1 VGGYSLSVGSVLPA
15 DSDFSVTQ
23 MIPFGAEPD
32 EVAKIISQVGKIR
45 AAAPRIVVSR

>member
-1 VGGYSLSVGSVLPA
+1 MGGYSLSVGSVLPT
-15 DSDFSVTQ
+15 DIDFSVSQ

-32 EVAKIISQVGKIR
+32 EVAKILRQVGKIR